1 MSHFTLQDV
10 RDICGTTAY
19 NKGREYVEKGRVT
32 SLKIN
37 APCTRIAA
45 GVKGSRNYQVHID
58 LDEFGLD
65 AECTCP
71 AYQNSY
77 YHEGCKHIAA
87 VLIAVHRMI
96 KAGTQS
102 QIIVPDYQLDIPAAG
117 QTQPTSI
124 FGPDSLLS
132 APPSRRPATR
142 SAIEPFQQMISYRT
156 ADQLME
162 LFKQTDES
170 GDNGLSPAGSEFTTT
185 HQEKLQVE
193 YICHVEDSSY
203 KGEQINIEMKIGTR
217 RTYVV
222 QKLRPFLDSVE
233 KGESFHFTKLFSY
246 EPATQYFAHADR
258 QLMELLIHIKNG
270 ERMYKELL
278 NPYSL
283 SDSFAGDARAMFI
296 PPMNWPDVYKLLQQC
311 DFVTWEGKGTLG
323 NGQITASDEVL
334 PIEFNIAPGVSG
346 GYKLNVNGLQEA
358 ALLPSYGL
366 TVSYGK
372 IFEEN
377 PLKLRR
383 LAKMRDT
390 LSAYGGKSSVDISAA
405 QIEPFV
411 QQTLPVLRK
420 AGKVSVDKRV
430 RERIAEPELVSKS
443 FVDREEGK
451 LFVRLEFDYEGILL
465 NPLDEKGKQRADS
478 KMILI
483 RNMDSERRVLHVL
496 ESSRMRRNG
505 LRWIATTDD
514 EIFDALYHVLPELE
528 ELTEVYISQ
537 SARGMRYDPAS
548 RPKIKAELTSE
559 LDWLNVSFELE
570 GMNQQELRDIM
581 LSVVEKKKYIRLRSG
596 AFLSL
601 EGEEYATYGRMAE
614 ELSVKRSDVKGGTVK
629 LPALQA
635 LQLSDD
641 IQGASS
647 LRMGKHLRRFLER
660 LRHPERLEYDPPESL
675 ANVLRD
681 YQVQGFQWLKSLSFF
696 RFGGILA
703 DDMGLGKTLQT
714 IAYICSELDSHA
726 EIGKQTDK
734 SSSPAQASMPVLI
747 VTPASL
753 TYNWENE
760 FKRFA
765 PHVRVEV
772 VAGQKGERSGL
783 LATVE
788 GDQGPEVIIT
798 SYPLLR
804 RDFEWYEN
812 KTFSTLI
819 LDEAQA
825 IKNAGSLTAQLVK
838 QLSAPRRFALTGT
851 PIENSLEEL
860 WSIFDAVFPGLFS
873 GRKSFRDI
881 PREQLARMVSPFI
894 LRRLKEDVLEE
905 LPDKIETVQRSELSG
920 EQKKLYAAYLSQL
933 RDDTIQDLQTNGFQ
947 KSRMKIL
954 AGITRLR
961 QLCCHPSL
969 FVEDYQGSSGKMEQL
984 LETVAEARASGRR
997 MLVFSQFTSMLDI
1010 IRSALEKEGA
1020 GVFYLSGSTPARDR
1034 VDMCR
1039 RFNEGENDVFLISLK
1054 AGGTGLNLTGADTV
1068 ILYDLWWNPA
1078 VEEQAAGRAH
1088 RMGQKRVVQ
1097 VIRLVAEGTIE
1108 ETMLELQQRKK
1119 DLIKDVLDPA
1129 EGPSSTLTEEDI
1141 RELLRV

>member
-19 NKGREYVEKGRVT
+19 NKGRDYVDRSKVA
-32 SLKIN
+32 SLKMN
-37 APCTRIAA
+37 ALCTRIAA
-45 GVKGSRNYQVHID
+45 AVKGGRNYQVHID
-58 LDEFGLD
+58 LDEFGVD
-65 AECTCP
+65 GECTCP

-87 VLIAVHRMI
+87 VLIAVHRML

-102 QIIVPDYQLDIPAAG
+102 QIIVPDYQLDVPMSG
-117 QTQPTSI
+117 QPEPVSI
-124 FGPDSLLS
+124 FGPNSLLS
-132 APPSRRPATR
+132 VPPSRQTTAQP
-142 SAIEPFQQMISYRT
+142 IQQAVSYRM

-162 LFKQTDES
+162 LFRHTDGTGGNS
-170 GDNGLSPAGSEFTTT
+170 LSPVGTGEYTNTRLE
-185 HQEKLQVE
+185 QLQVE
-193 YICHVEDSSY
+193 YTCHVEDSSY
-203 KGEQINIEMKIGTR
+203 KGERINIELKIGTK
-217 RTYVV
+217 RTYIV
-222 QKLRPFLDSVE
+222 QKLRLFLDSIE
-233 KGESFHFTKLFSY
+233 KEEPFYFTKLFSY
-246 EPATQYFAHADR
+246 NPATQCFLEVDQ
-258 QLMELLIHIKNG
+258 QLLQLLIQIKNS
-270 ERMYKELL
+270 EQVYKKIL
-278 NPYSL
+278 NPYSSSGGL
-283 SDSFAGDARAMFI
+283 SEEARSIFI
-296 PPMNWPDVYKLLQQC
+296 PPINWPDVYRLLQQSGS
-311 DFVTWEGKGTLG
+311 VTWEGKETMG
-323 NGQITASDEVL
+323 NGQIAPPDEVL
-334 PIEFNIAPGVSG
+334 PIEFGIAPGVSG
-346 GYKLNVNGLQEA
+346 SYKLNVHGLAEA
-358 ALLPSYGL
+358 ALLPSYGMGIMHGHI
-366 TVSYGK
+366 Y
-372 IFEEN
+372 EEHQSK
-377 PLKLRR
+377 LKQLV
-383 LAKMRDT
+383 KMRNT
-390 LSAYGGKSSVDISAA
+390 LAAHGGKNSVDISAA

-411 QQTLPVLRK
+411 QQTLPMLRRT
-420 AGKVSVDKRV
+420 GKVSVDKRV

-483 RNMDSERRVLHVL
+483 RNMDRERRVLHVL

-514 EIFDALYHVLPELE
+514 ESYDALYHVLPELE

-537 SARGMRYDPAS
+537 SARGMRYDPDS

-559 LDWLNVSFELE
+559 LDWLNVSFELA
-570 GMNQQELRDIM
+570 GMNQQELRDIL

-601 EGEEYATYGRMAE
+601 EGEEYATFGRMTE
-614 ELSVKRSDVKGGTVK
+614 ELSVKRSDLKGGTVK
-629 LPALQA
+629 LPALKA

-641 IQGASS
+641 SQAASS
-647 LRMGKHLRRFLER
+647 LRMGKHLRRFLDR

-681 YQVQGFQWLKSLSFF
+681 YQVQGFQWLKSLSSF

-714 IAYICSELDSHA
+714 IAYICSELDSHTA
-726 EIGKQTDK
+726 IGKQTDK
-734 SSSPAQASMPVLI
+734 SSSLVQASMPILI

-804 RDFEWYEN
+804 RDFEWYED

-933 RDDTIQDLQTNGFQ
+933 QDDTIQDLQTNGFQ

-969 FVEDYQGSSGKMEQL
+969 FVEDYRGSSGKMEQL